1 MPLDLLKHNRMK
13 NFIGYYHAGKDRKK
27 IEKLLGKKKSAAT
40 LTAEL
45 QKIFNTYIRLRDTKY
60 NKGQPYFIC
69 ISCKK
74 EKALDEMHA
83 GHFFAV
89 GSFPNLRFHEH
100 NVNGQCRYCN
110 YFKHGNPV
118 AYQKNLILKIGQE
131 NFDKLDSAAGMRF
144 SKRMPFEL
152 EVLIETYK
160 QKVEELKK
168 SSHQSK

>member
-1 MPLDLLKHNRMK
+1 MPR
-13 NFIGYYHAGKDRKK
+13 NFIGYLHAGKDRKK

-60 NKGQPYFIC
+60 GNGKTGYSEYFVC
-69 ISCKK
+69 ISCG
-74 EKALDEMHA
+74 KAKGLDQMNA

-89 GSFPNLRFHEH
+89 GNHPALRFDED
-100 NVNGQCRYCN
+100 NVHGQCVVCN
-110 YFKHGNPV
+110 YHHHGNLV
-118 AYQKNLILKIGQE
+118 RYQANLIKKIGQE
-131 NFDKLDSAAGMRF
+131 RFNALDLRTNNRMKL
-144 SKRMPFEL
+144 MPFEL

-160 QKVEELKK
+160 NKVAELKK